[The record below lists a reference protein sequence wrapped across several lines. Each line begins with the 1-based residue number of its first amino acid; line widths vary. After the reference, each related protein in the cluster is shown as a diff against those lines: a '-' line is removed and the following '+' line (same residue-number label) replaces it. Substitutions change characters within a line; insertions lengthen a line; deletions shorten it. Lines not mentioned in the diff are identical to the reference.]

1 MIVELHNLLFER
13 IREGERER
21 KRKKEE
27 GEREKKKKEE
37 GERCEQAFCFP
48 FYYQSYYR
56 IMYNT
61 MLIHY
66 IM

>member
-27 GEREKKKKEE
+27 GER
-37 GERCEQAFCFP
+37 CEQAFCFP
-48 FYYQSYYR
+48 FYYQSYCR